1 MSKKYQTY
9 NNQLLL
15 DFLQKNNHEMKERA
29 SVVHL
34 DEVRKNKEVLV
45 EKEQDKRIINKF
57 LDYAKILDW

>member
-1 MSKKYQTY
+1 MSKKCQTY

-45 EKEQDKRIINKF
+45 EKEQEKRIVNKF
-57 LDYAKILDW
+57 LDYAKILGW